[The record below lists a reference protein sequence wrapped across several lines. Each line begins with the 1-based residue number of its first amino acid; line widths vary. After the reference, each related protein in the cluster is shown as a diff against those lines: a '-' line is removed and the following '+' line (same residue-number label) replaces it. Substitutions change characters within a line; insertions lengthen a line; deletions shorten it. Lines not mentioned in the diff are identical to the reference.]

1 MSLYEVV
8 FDAGDDHETRF
19 TDDPLSI
26 GDVLEMRGVYWEVVR
41 DCAAE
46 EDPRARYECRRAQGR
61 PQEEI
66 RRRAKE
72 TQARL
77 ERLQQLVDSTAK
89 PSRSVST
96 ANAQEITGTS

>member
-8 FDAGDDHETRF
+8 FDAGDEHEMRF

-46 EDPRARYECRRAQGR
+46 EQPRARYECRRAQGR
-61 PQEEI
+61 PEEEI

-72 TQARL
+72 TRARL
-77 ERLQQLVDSTAK
+77 ERLQHLVDSTAK
-89 PSRSVST
+89 PSPSVST
-96 ANAQEITGTS
+96 ATAQELPQTS